1 MLSRRTALAGL
12 ATTTALLPTKPSQAE
27 GANFADLLSIALS
40 HPNIMTSSLAGREGP
55 AVEFDVFAVRVVAPR
70 YKPSSVKVSNDTLRM
85 IIASE
90 VSSQVRY
97 EARYQQPLWPGGQSG
112 VTVGVGYDV
121 GYSTPDWLQEDWGG
135 ILPAT
140 DLALLKTACKITG
153 TSANAML
160 KSVAALRIGWADA
173 YKQFITTALP
183 RWTAETVGNLPN
195 AEKLPPDCL
204 GALVSLDYNRGPA
217 WKLTDDRH
225 REMRAIRLHMVN
237 EEYTLIPAE
246 IRSMTRLWIGEPA
259 LQGLV
264 IRRNLE
270 AALFEKGLK
279 AA

>member
-1 MLSRRTALAGL
+1 MLPRRTALAGL
-12 ATTTALLPTKPSQAE
+12 ATAALLPSQQSQAA
-27 GANFADLLSIALS
+27 GANFEDLLAIALS
-40 HPNIMTSSLAGREGP
+40 HPNIMTSSLAAREGP
-55 AVEFDVFAVRVVAPR
+55 AVEFEVFAVAPR
-70 YKPSSVKVSNDTLRM
+70 YKLSSVKVSDDTLRM

-90 VSSQVRY
+90 VSSQARY

-121 GYSTPDWLQEDWGG
+121 GYSTADWLQEDWGG
-135 ILPAT
+135 ILPPA
-140 DLALLKTACKITG
+140 DLLLLKTACKVTG
-153 TSANAML
+153 TSAGAML
-160 KSVAALRIGWADA
+160 KAVAAIRIGWADA
-173 YKQFITTALP
+173 YKQFSTTALP
-183 RWTAETVGNLPN
+183 RWTAETIGSLPN
-195 AEKLPPDCL
+195 AEKLTPDCL
-204 GALVSLDYNRGPA
+204 GALVSLDCNRGPA

-246 IRSMTRLWIGEPA
+246 IRSMTRLWVSEPTM
-259 LQGLV
+259 QGLV

>member
-12 ATTTALLPTKPSQAE
+12 ATAALLPAKQSRAA
-27 GANFADLLSIALS
+27 GANFEDLLSIALS
-40 HPNIMTSSLAGREGP
+40 HPTIMTSSLAGREGP
-55 AVEFDVFAVRVVAPR
+55 AVEFDAFVLRAVAPR
-70 YKPSSVKVSNDTLRM
+70 YKPSGVKVSGDTQRM

-90 VSSQVRY
+90 VSSQARY
-97 EARYQQPLWPGGQSG
+97 EARYQQPLWPGGKSG

-121 GYSTPDWLQEDWGG
+121 GYSTPDWLQEDWGD
-135 ILPAT
+135 ILPAA
-140 DLALLKTACKITG
+140 DLLLLKTACKVTG
-153 TSANAML
+153 TPANARL
-160 KSVAALRIGWADA
+160 KSVAAVRIGWADA
-173 YKQFITTALP
+173 YKQFNTTALP
-183 RWTAETVGNLPN
+183 RWTAETIGNLPN
-195 AEKLPPDCL
+195 AEKLSPDCL

-217 WKLTDDRH
+217 WKLADDRH

-237 EEYTLIPAE
+237 EAYTLIPAE
-246 IRSMTRLWIGEPA
+246 IRSMTRLWVSEPT